1 MEGTSSEPQVR
12 HSTRR
17 DGRGGT
23 AVDELRRRRDPK
35 MEDCLSCLLGDLV
48 GLFGSAAFSE
58 MVASLA
64 DVGLRWSDERE
75 VFNFVL

>member
-17 DGRGGT
+17 GGRGGT